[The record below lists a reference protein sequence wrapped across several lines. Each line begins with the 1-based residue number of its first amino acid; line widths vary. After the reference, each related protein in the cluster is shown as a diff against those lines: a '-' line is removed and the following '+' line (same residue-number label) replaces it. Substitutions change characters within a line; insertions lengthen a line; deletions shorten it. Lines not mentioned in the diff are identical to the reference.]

1 MMNIVFDTRPID
13 LFSVLRVCG
22 ATKKPI
28 VIVFDTRSIDL
39 FSVLSVCGATKK
51 P

>member
-28 VIVFDTRSIDL
+28 VISLDTRPIYL
-39 FSVLSVCGATKK
+39 FLVLNVLIQ
-51 P
+51 